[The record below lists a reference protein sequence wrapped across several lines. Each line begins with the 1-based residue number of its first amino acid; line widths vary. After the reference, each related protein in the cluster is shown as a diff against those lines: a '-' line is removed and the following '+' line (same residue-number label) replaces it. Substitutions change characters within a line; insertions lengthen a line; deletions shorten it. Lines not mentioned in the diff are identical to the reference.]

1 MTNVQEIGVAKRG
14 SAGAED
20 GARALEL
27 TGGKR
32 PQLRKANQDGWN
44 KEKEAEFLGA
54 LEETCN
60 VTAAAAIASVS
71 VSSAYRRRR
80 SHAAFRIGWHEAIGV
95 AYQRLELALI
105 ERALVG
111 TEKIVRRKDGSEEV
125 IREYPN
131 AIALTLLRMHRD
143 TATEA
148 IRADEP
154 PSDIDEIR
162 SRLLER
168 LRRMDER
175 DAPEPEEA

>member
-1 MTNVQEIGVAKRG
+1 MAKRG

-20 GARALEL
+20 GARALQL
-27 TGGKR
+27 VGGKR
-32 PQLRKANQDGWN
+32 PKMRKANQDGWTRA
-44 KEKEAEFLGA
+44 KEAEFLGA

-60 VTAAAAIASVS
+60 VTAAAAIARVS

-80 SHAAFRIGWHEAIGV
+80 SHAAFRIGWHEAVGL

-125 IREYPN
+125 MRDYPN
-131 AIALTLLRMHRD
+131 AIALTLLRMHRE
-143 TATEA
+143 TAAEA
-148 IRADEP
+148 VTADQP
-154 PSDIDEIR
+154 PSEIDEIR

-168 LRRMDER
+168 LRRVDER
-175 DAPEPEEA
+175 DAPEAEEA